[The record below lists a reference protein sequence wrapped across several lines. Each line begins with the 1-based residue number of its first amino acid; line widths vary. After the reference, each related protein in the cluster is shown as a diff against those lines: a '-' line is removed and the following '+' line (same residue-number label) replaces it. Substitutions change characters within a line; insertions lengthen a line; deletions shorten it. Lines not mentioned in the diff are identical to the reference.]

1 MIDLVLLAI
10 IGVSALLGLLRG
22 FVGIV
27 VSTAAWLLGGWASF
41 QFGADAA
48 LWLSEDGSPTA
59 SELFGGYALTFV
71 GVLLVVGVVGMV
83 LKSLVRSTNLS
94 GTDRALGFGL
104 GALRGAFLACVLIL
118 LMGFTPLVREPSWQ
132 QSQILPVLAPVAGWM
147 RAKLPDWSVPEI
159 NLPSTPLTGDN
170 GGVESLPALQQA
182 MSQVLEPAPLPPS
195 VEGPAGRDSTEV
207 DPAKVGPGESDPAN
221 IESSGQARPKPKQP

>member
-48 LWLSEDGSPTA
+48 LWLSDDGAPSA
-59 SELFGGYALTFV
+59 SELFGGYALIFV
-71 GVLLVVGVVGMV
+71 GVLLFVGLIGMV
-83 LKSLVRSTNLS
+83 FKALVRSTNLS
-94 GTDRALGFGL
+94 GADRALGFGL
-104 GALRGAFLACVLIL
+104 GVLRGAFFACVLVL

-132 QSQILPVLAPVAGWM
+132 QSQIMPLLSPATGWM
-147 RAKLPDWSVPEI
+147 RAKLPDWSTPEI
-159 NLPSTPLTGDN
+159 NLRSNPLTGDN
-170 GGVESLPALQQA
+170 SHIESLPALQNA
-182 MSQVLEPAPLPPS
+182 MSQVLKPEALPSPVVEPA
-195 VEGPAGRDSTEV
+195 GP
-207 DPAKVGPGESDPAN
+207 DPAAVRPGESDPAN
-221 IESSGQARPKPKQP
+221 IESGQARPKPKQP

>member
-1 MIDLVLLAI
+1 MIDLVLLTI
-10 IGVSALLGLLRG
+10 VGVSALLGLFRG

-41 QFGADAA
+41 QFGADAG
-48 LWLSEDGSPTA
+48 LWLSDDGTPTA
-59 SELFGGYALTFV
+59 SEVFGGYALTFV
-71 GVLLVVGVVGMV
+71 GVLVFVGLIGMI

-104 GALRGAFLACVLIL
+104 GVLRGAFFACVLVL

-132 QSQILPVLAPVAGWM
+132 QSQVLPLLSPVAGWM

-159 NLPSTPLTGDN
+159 NLPSNPLTGDN

-182 MSQVLEPAPLPPS
+182 MSQALKPAPLPPS
-195 VEGPAGRDSTEV
+195 VEGPAGP
-207 DPAKVGPGESDPAN
+207 DPAKVRTGESDPAN

>member
-10 IGVSALLGLLRG
+10 IGLSALLGLVRG

-27 VSTAAWLLGGWASF
+27 VSTAAWLLAGWASF
-41 QFGADAA
+41 QFGADSAR
-48 LWLSEDGSPTA
+48 WMSDGGTPTA

-71 GVLLVVGVVGMV
+71 GVLVFVGLVGMV
-83 LKSLVRSTNLS
+83 LKSLVRSTDLS

-104 GALRGAFLACVLIL
+104 GVLRGAFFACVLVL

-132 QSQILPVLAPVAGWM
+132 QSQVLPLLSPVADWM

-159 NLPSTPLTGDN
+159 NLPDNPLTGDN
-170 GGVESLPALQQA
+170 GGMESLPALQEA
-182 MSQVLEPAPLPPS
+182 MSRVRKPAALPPS
-195 VEGPAGRDSTEV
+195 VEGSAGP
-207 DPAKVGPGESDPAN
+207 DPAEVRPGESDPAN

>member
-1 MIDLVLLAI
+1 MIDLVLLTI

-48 LWLSEDGSPTA
+48 LWLSDDGPPTA
-59 SELFGGYALTFV
+59 SELFGGYALVFV
-71 GVLLVVGVVGMV
+71 GVLLFVGLIGMV
-83 LKSLVRSTNLS
+83 FKALVRSTNLS
-94 GTDRALGFGL
+94 GVDRALGFGL
-104 GALRGAFLACVLIL
+104 GVLRGAFFACVLVL

-132 QSQILPVLAPVAGWM
+132 QSQIMPLLSPATDWM
-147 RAKLPDWSVPEI
+147 RAKLPDWSAPEI
-159 NLPSTPLTGDN
+159 NLRNNPLTGDN
-170 GGVESLPALQQA
+170 SHIESLPALQKA
-182 MSQVLEPAPLPPS
+182 MSQVIKPEALPPPVVEPA
-195 VEGPAGRDSTEV
+195 GP
-207 DPAKVGPGESDPAN
+207 DPAAVRPGESDPAN

>member
-27 VSTAAWLLGGWASF
+27 VSTAAWLLAGWASF
-41 QFGADAA
+41 QFGADAG
-48 LWLSEDGSPTA
+48 LWLSDDGSPTA
-59 SELFGGYALTFV
+59 SELFGGYALTFI
-71 GVLLVVGVVGMV
+71 GVLMAVGLVGMV
-83 LKSLVRSTNLS
+83 LKSLVRSTDLS

-104 GALRGAFLACVLIL
+104 GMVRGAFFACVLVL

-132 QSQILPVLAPVAGWM
+132 QSQILPLLSPVAGWM

-159 NLPSTPLTGDN
+159 NLRSNPLTGDN
-170 GGVESLPALQQA
+170 NGVESLPALQKA
-182 MSQVLEPAPLPPS
+182 MSQVLKPEPLPPS
-195 VEGPAGRDSTEV
+195 VEGPAGP
-207 DPAKVGPGESDPAN
+207 DPAKVTPGESDPAN